1 MRHLFSPRQHRCHV
15 RSGCRRRLRPA
26 VRAAVSPRRIARRAI
41 GKKAGFPIE
50 FIRLTSVDSVAPT
63 MAGTNGAHRAAPR
76 RVAGTREFRYGVESL
91 GNCQWQRYEL
101 SRIESTE
108 ETDSICVRSCS
119 AGIGHRSHLIPP
131 GLRLCS
137 LGFGIARLCALA
149 ISERSNNRFK
159 FILPFR
165 IARYFSQ
172 IFGNLHLH
180 STFSSDRFVSSR
192 FNTLTAT
199 LVKYDQPRL

>member
-1 MRHLFSPRQHRCHV
+1 MLQIKSNFIEVQIAFSNKPVSCDTSHSLSLLPQVSRKSHEESRQGKRKKVTQRVARASRSTVNTVKFQSRRAVTRLRDGMRHLFSPRQHRCHV

-91 GNCQWQRYEL
+91 GNCQ
-101 SRIESTE
+101 
-108 ETDSICVRSCS
+108 
-119 AGIGHRSHLIPP
+119 
-131 GLRLCS
+131 
-137 LGFGIARLCALA
+137 
-149 ISERSNNRFK
+149 
-159 FILPFR
+159 
-165 IARYFSQ
+165 
-172 IFGNLHLH
+172 
-180 STFSSDRFVSSR
+180 
-192 FNTLTAT
+192 
-199 LVKYDQPRL
+199 